1 MHFRSTIY
9 ELSGQI
15 EFNLSSVQDFID
27 NLSGQR
33 LQDQKNYFKI
43 LEAVNQERLS
53 QKYQSLIEKGMY
65 TTNSEVVT
73 ILNERQQNAMVRYVS
88 VPYSLEEVEIS
99 DEEISQYYKNNI
111 SDYQNEEETRSI
123 EYVTFSVVPSIED
136 DENVKEEMLKKSKNF
151 LINNSCVILP
161 YQTASEITDSKF
173 IELIK
178 KEEGT
183 VEPPY
188 KLSNGSYRLAKLSEI
203 VNRYDSVEARHILLK
218 KENYSPDSAKTI
230 LQDLKKQIRNGADFG
245 QLARQF
251 DYPSSIKGGDLG
263 WFSEGQMVP
272 SFNDTCFTSKIGDL
286 KMVSTDFGQHLIQIT
301 NVSNTSQKF
310 KIVYFDKE
318 VLASSETK
326 ESYYYQAYDFLT
338 SVNDNDTLFSD
349 FAEKNNLLVRE
360 DRNIDQ
366 MTFNISGLNNSR
378 TIVKWMFDESTKVGD
393 VSNVVYTCG
402 DEYVVVSISDILSE
416 GDQKLES
423 VRDIILQKIQTE
435 KQFDIISQKSSKFSS
450 LEEASSL
457 FNTLIDTARG
467 VNFSSNNINGIG
479 SEQNFIGM
487 VNALEIGEVSKIVK
501 GNSSAYVMSV
511 VSKNLPKISEA
522 NEKQRLEI
530 QNSNSGGV
538 FYNSVLE
545 ILKENADIVDSRF
558 HFFNK

>member
-1 MHFRSTIY
+1 
-9 ELSGQI
+9 
-15 EFNLSSVQDFID
+15 
-27 NLSGQR
+27 
-33 LQDQKNYFKI
+33 
-43 LEAVNQERLS
+43 
-53 QKYQSLIEKGMY
+53 
-65 TTNSEVVT
+65 
-73 ILNERQQNAMVRYVS
+73 
-88 VPYSLEEVEIS
+88 
-99 DEEISQYYKNNI
+99 
-111 SDYQNEEETRSI
+111 
-123 EYVTFSVVPSIED
+123 
-136 DENVKEEMLKKSKNF
+136 
-151 LINNSCVILP
+151 
-161 YQTASEITDSKF
+161 
-173 IELIK
+173 
-178 KEEGT
+178 
-183 VEPPY
+183 
-188 KLSNGSYRLAKLSEI
+188 
-203 VNRYDSVEARHILLK
+203 
-218 KENYSPDSAKTI
+218 
-230 LQDLKKQIRNGADFG
+230 
-245 QLARQF
+245 
-251 DYPSSIKGGDLG
+251 
-263 WFSEGQMVP
+263 
-272 SFNDTCFTSKIGDL
+272 DL